1 MACAVLSF
9 PLSSR
14 VNGFT
19 SNAFHETKTLTS
31 SDCQIGSQLCRLEY
45 MQRYQYV
52 DIKTI
57 FSSHFSFLKGVPIR
71 IDRYLLDIYITKSSA
86 IVSIHASVVRV
97 EETDVVLLT
106 YGEDHGVLVVHQ
118 LDDGHLHVRGGVP
131 GQVEVLPGGVAGVVV
146 ADRVDVLAH
155 PGREHA
161 AAGSNV
167 IKATSIF
174 TTLYCI
180 NNIFMHTI
188 HFSIDFHSFSSCF
201 GLHGLAHL
209 DVVAHL
215 AEPGALGHAA
225 PVPPGAGG
233 AGGPSKLP
241 SHLYVSSDRKGMC

>member
-1 MACAVLSF
+1 M
-9 PLSSR
+9 
-14 VNGFT
+14 
-19 SNAFHETKTLTS
+19 
-31 SDCQIGSQLCRLEY
+31 
-45 MQRYQYV
+45 
-52 DIKTI
+52 
-57 FSSHFSFLKGVPIR
+57 
-71 IDRYLLDIYITKSSA
+71 
-86 IVSIHASVVRV
+86 VRV

-106 YGEDHGVLVVHQ
+106 DGEDHGVLVVHQ
-118 LDDGHLHVRGGVP
+118 LDDGHLHVRGRVP

-146 ADRVDVLAH
+146 ADRVEVLAH

-167 IKATSIF
+167 IEATSIF

-188 HFSIDFHSFSSCF
+188 HFSIDFHGFSSCF

-233 AGGPSKLP
+233 AGGPRRQLRP
-241 SHLYVSSDRKGMC
+241 RQLVAERGGPPERDQGRLRVRLLQLRVRGHHRAPVLGDNLGHGGQLGVVGDGEHDTGGGLLSDDFLQGLGLSTLNFDTEL